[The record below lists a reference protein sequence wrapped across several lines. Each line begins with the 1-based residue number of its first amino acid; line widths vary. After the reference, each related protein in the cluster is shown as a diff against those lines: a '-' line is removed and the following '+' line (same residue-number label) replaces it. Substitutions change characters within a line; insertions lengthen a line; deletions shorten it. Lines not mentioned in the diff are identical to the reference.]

1 VTRHDEPVAGQDWEQ
16 QARNWI
22 AWARR
27 PGFDSYWRY
36 RDDFFAL
43 VPSPGRATLDIG
55 CGEGRVSRD
64 LAALGHTV
72 TGVDAAPTMLAAAYE
87 EDPAGTYLHADAA
100 KLPFSDASF
109 DVVVGYNTFM
119 DVADLPGALAEA
131 CRVLAP
137 GGRLC
142 VAIIHPITNTGLPAT
157 AGAAPEGSYFES
169 RRFAG
174 WERRDGMEML
184 FQGWDHPLTAYTSP
198 LEEAGLLIEAIREP
212 QMVRADGSAP
222 TRPFHLWFRAVRPKN
237 S

>member
-1 VTRHDEPVAGQDWEQ
+1 VTQHDELTAGQDWEQ

-43 VPSPGRATLDIG
+43 VPPPGRATLDIG

-64 LAALGHTV
+64 LAARGHTV
-72 TGVDAAPTMLAAAYE
+72 TGVDAAPTLLAAAYD
-87 EDPAGTYLHADAA
+87 EDPKGAYLHADAA
-100 KLPFSDASF
+100 KLPFTDASF
-109 DVVVGYNTFM
+109 DIVVGYNTFM
-119 DVADLPGALAEA
+119 DVADLPGTLREA

-142 VAIIHPITNTGLPAT
+142 VAITHPITNTGTHASV
-157 AGAAPEGSYFES
+157 GGEPEGSYFDTH
-169 RRFAG
+169 RFEH

-184 FQGWDHPLTAYTSP
+184 FQGWDHPLTAYTRP
-198 LEEAGLLIEAIREP
+198 LEDAGLLIEAIREP
-212 QMVRADGSAP
+212 SMLRADGSAP
-222 TRPFHLWFRAVRPKN
+222 DKPYHLWFRAVRP
-237 S
+237 